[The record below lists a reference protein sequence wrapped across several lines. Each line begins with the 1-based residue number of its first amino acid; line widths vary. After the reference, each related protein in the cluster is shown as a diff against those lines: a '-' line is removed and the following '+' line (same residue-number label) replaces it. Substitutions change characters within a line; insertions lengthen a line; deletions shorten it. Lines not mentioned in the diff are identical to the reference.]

1 MKTLSLIIA
10 TGATLAL
17 LAPTAGAKNTLDCAT
32 TRQAA
37 TSAHSAATTSPYAHQ
52 VTRNLLYF
60 GASRPQP
67 QASKTCK
74 ALQSAKGAAGR
85 NTPSTRFQVDRD
97 SL

>member
-1 MKTLSLIIA
+1 MKTLTLIAA

-17 LAPTAGAKNTLDCAT
+17 LAPTAGAKNTLSCAM

-37 TSAHSAATTSPYAHQ
+37 GSAHSAATTSPYGHQ

-60 GASRPQP
+60 GA
-67 QASKTCK
+67 QAPTICK
-74 ALQSAKGAAGR
+74 SLQSAKAAAAH
-85 NTPSTRFQVDRD
+85 NAPSVRFQIDRD